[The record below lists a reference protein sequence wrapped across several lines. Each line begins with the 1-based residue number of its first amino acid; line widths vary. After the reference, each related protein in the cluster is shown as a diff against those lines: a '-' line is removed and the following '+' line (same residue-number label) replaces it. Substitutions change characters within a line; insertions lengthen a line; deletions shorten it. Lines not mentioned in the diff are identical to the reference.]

1 MRSSAKAYCYRQDS
15 WDSIISRDFCLDEP
29 FELSRAYENATIL
42 PLRWIEESKSE
53 YLDGLLEGGVC
64 ASDGSFIAGQNRSNT
79 RKTAN
84 RSCIRGYNAGSDI
97 VHRDESVIFG
107 GILVGHWG
115 HTLLDSTS
123 RLWYSVSHLQD
134 NMKTVFVTF
143 PNQEFRYQRF
153 FSLAGLTEDKYEII
167 TVPTEFSR
175 VIVPAESSF
184 SSTGY
189 FTPQWITFFNAIVH
203 NVKPSKYKKIYLSR
217 TAYEIQNLIGEEYF
231 ETFFQ
236 EHGYHVVHPE
246 QLPIEEQISL
256 MAGAESVASTIG
268 TISHLALFCQ
278 PNTEFIILNRSHNI
292 VKMQIAIDQARQL
305 NAIYV
310 DAYRNLLPE
319 QQGGNCIFLMAPGKP
334 WNKMIEDRF
343 GEKPDTRF
351 EEEQFPLLA
360 MQYAREWARHF
371 STAANF
377 SQIKNYGM
385 KTLVENLNIAL
396 FGKVVDTSTFPDAV
410 KYNKLRQQTA
420 VETATQAKTALVTHV
435 STSRHNLSLSGS
447 ISRNLIGQEH
457 LRHFVGIMENSGD
470 IAKLSYLDSF
480 SPDESGGYA
489 WSCSIDLPNGH
500 IPAGALCLCT
510 SSNEAPN
517 AAIPLVYPRMANTQL
532 PIGPRQDKAQAL
544 FVGKDFKLSVINST
558 EQPVLD
564 SVKTLWLDDIRWTEN
579 TLALEGSL
587 HLRKPLPGNADL
599 LFGIRGKN
607 GFDSIGSIDIN
618 KMDSSFVTW
627 HAALDKP
634 AVRKWFAGH
643 SQEDAA
649 YLGFAIKTDSI
660 HPIPS
665 FSHRRK
671 PGSALHYLD
680 GFIAT
685 DQDAYIIPVEKQGL
699 LGFQIAKKGK
709 LMRRFWI
716 ESEYWHNGRL
726 LMRGEMK
733 LYVGHTPGTMI
744 DILLGTPNGN
754 SPIGSLKITK
764 RQFAR
769 YAWTGEIDES
779 AVREILEASSKTLLP
794 PAPVCIAPF
803 GDGTLYPIGK
813 SRKSGTMPI
822 VRKHSI
828 DLPGNCRARFDAK
841 AGENMHLVVAG
852 QTQADSA
859 AGKPNNAGDTAKE
872 SNRTKKSLLKG
883 LFRRR

>member
-64 ASDGSFIAGQNRSNT
+64 TSDGSFVAGQNRANT
-79 RKTAN
+79 KKITN
-84 RSCIRGYNAGSDI
+84 RSCVRGYDAGPNI
-97 VHRDESVIFG
+97 VHRNEEVIFG

-134 NMKTVFVTF
+134 SRKTVFVTF
-143 PNQEFRYQRF
+143 PNQEFRYQKF

-189 FTPQWITFFNAIVH
+189 FTPQWITFFDAIVR

-334 WNKMIEDRF
+334 WNKMVEDRF
-343 GEKPDTRF
+343 GEKPNASF
-351 EEEQFPLLA
+351 EKEQLPLLA
-360 MQYAREWARHF
+360 MRYAREWARHF
-371 STAANF
+371 STAGNF

-385 KTLVENLNIAL
+385 KTIVENLNIAL
-396 FGKVVDTSTFPDAV
+396 FGKVVDTSAFPEAV
-410 KYNKLRQQTA
+410 KYNKLRQQLA
-420 VETATQAKTALVTHV
+420 AESSTQANTALVTRI
-435 STSRHNLSLSGS
+435 STDDRSLTLSGS
-447 ISRNLIGQEH
+447 ISRNLVGQDSP
-457 LRHFVGIMENSGD
+457 RISVGIAEDNGD
-470 IAKLSYLDSF
+470 ITYLACLDSF
-480 SPDESGGYA
+480 FPDEENR
-489 WSCSIDLPNGH
+489 CSWTCSVELSDGQTPTGT
-500 IPAGALCLCT
+500 LCLCP
-510 SSNEAPN
+510 SPNEPADI
-517 AAIPLVYPRMANTQL
+517 AIPLVYPRAANIQFPIQL
-532 PIGPRQDKAQAL
+532 GQNGTHAL
-544 FVGKDFKLSVINST
+544 TAKKNFELAIVDSA
-558 EQPVLD
+558 EQMIID
-564 SVKTLWLDDIRWTEN
+564 NIKTLWLDNIQWTEG
-579 TLALEGSL
+579 TLTLEGN
-587 HLRKPLPGNADL
+587 LRLRNPFPDNAKL
-599 LFGIRGKN
+599 LFGIRSN
-607 GFDSIGSIDIN
+607 GEFDAIGSI
-618 KMDSSFVTW
+618 SSEEIGGTFIAWQAV
-627 HAALDKP
+627 LEKS
-634 AVRKWFAGH
+634 AVRKWFTDH
-643 SQEDAA
+643 CQKDAA
-649 YLGFAIKTDSI
+649 YLGFAIETNSI

-665 FSHRRK
+665 FSHHRK
-671 PGSALHYLD
+671 PGSALRYLD
-680 GFIAT
+680 SFIASG
-685 DQDAYIIPVEKQGL
+685 QNAYIIPVEKHGL
-699 LGFQIAKKGK
+699 LGFQIAEAEK
-709 LMRRFWI
+709 LIRRFWI
-716 ESEYWHNGRL
+716 ESAYWQNGHL
-726 LMRGEMK
+726 LMFGEMK
-733 LYVGHTPGTMI
+733 SYVGHEPGDMI
-744 DILLGTPNGN
+744 EIVLGAPQGN
-754 SPIGSLKITK
+754 RPIGSLKITR
-764 RQFAR
+764 RQFGR
-769 YAWTGEIDES
+769 YAWAGEIKES
-779 AVREILEASSKTLLP
+779 AVQEALQALSETPLSPLP
-794 PAPVCIAPF
+794 VYIKPF
-803 GDGTLYPIGK
+803 GDDALFPIGK

-822 VRKHSI
+822 VGKHSI
-828 DLPGNCRARFDAK
+828 DLPGNCSAHFGAK
-841 AGENMHLVVAG
+841 AGENMHLAVE
-852 QTQADSA
+852 QAHPDGSTS
-859 AGKPNNAGDTAKE
+859 GPNGTDDTAKKGSHSE
-872 SNRTKKSLLKG
+872 RGLLRG
-883 LFRRR
+883 FFRKR